1 MARRLA
7 AMHRLQLR
15 RWWRGGGVC
24 VDGTGLQSPPTKAE
38 SQAPFLMPDS
48 VGWMLMSLF
57 RAGAKAAASRQRGC
71 GRKWVTKTSP
81 PQHKFL
87 ILASFPWASN

>member
-1 MARRLA
+1 VAQRVA
-7 AMHRLQLR
+7 AMNLPRLR

-57 RAGAKAAASRQRGC
+57 RTCA
-71 GRKWVTKTSP
+71 
-81 PQHKFL
+81 
-87 ILASFPWASN
+87 